1 MTPRNSHF
9 RDACF
14 DKRRTILGH
23 RVLVRVPV
31 TDMDG
36 LVQSTFS
43 VRIKD
48 TDRGDRDFTCP
59 AFFYWQAFNEAR
71 KYLLSAQR

>member
-1 MTPRNSHF
+1 MTREKTNL
-9 RDACF
+9 RDTQF

-31 TDMDG
+31 TDMEG
-36 LVQSTFS
+36 LVKSTFS
-43 VRIKD
+43 VRVKD
-48 TDRGDRDFTCP
+48 PDHGDRDFTCP

-71 KYLLSAQR
+71 KYLLSLR